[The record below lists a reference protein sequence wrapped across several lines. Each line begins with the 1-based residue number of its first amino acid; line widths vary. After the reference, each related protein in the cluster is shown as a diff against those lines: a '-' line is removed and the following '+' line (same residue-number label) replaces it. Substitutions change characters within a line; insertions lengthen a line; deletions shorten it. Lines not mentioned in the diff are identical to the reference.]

1 MIIKNQKVE
10 RAHLM
15 KAALEN
21 NNATGVDFAGMDY
34 AQFCSGVAPSFA
46 MREQYVES
54 LMTAAGQRQE
64 IDNADLDTAE
74 HVAHMR
80 DAIRCHPDYG
90 PNSALYVQCGYV
102 ADNQKK
108 AGSPGPRVRSRTNPR
123 NRRIGAPPY
132 PKAGGRPSGLLSGE
146 GCTIAQRV
154 RKND

>member
-1 MIIKNQKVE
+1 MIIKNQKVQ
-10 RAHLM
+10 RADLM

-21 NNATGVDFAGMDY
+21 NNATEVDFAGMTY

-46 MREQYVES
+46 KRKHYEES

-108 AGSPGPRVRSRTNPR
+108 
-123 NRRIGAPPY
+123 
-132 PKAGGRPSGLLSGE
+132 SGLTRPADE
-146 GCTIAQRV
+146 GQ
-154 RKND
+154 DESSELEE

>member
-1 MIIKNQKVE
+1 MIIKNRTVE
-10 RAHLM
+10 RAHQM

-46 MREQYVES
+46 KREQYEES

-64 IDNADLDTAE
+64 IDNVDLDTAE

-80 DAIRCHPDYG
+80 DAIRCHPSYG

-108 AGSPGPRVRSRTNPR
+108 
-123 NRRIGAPPY
+123 
-132 PKAGGRPSGLLSGE
+132 SGLTRPTGE
-146 GCTIAQRV
+146 EQTGSTV
-154 RKND
+154 VEE

>member
-1 MIIKNQKVE
+1 MIIRNHTVE

-15 KAALEN
+15 QAALEQ
-21 NNATGVDFAGMDY
+21 NNATGVDFAGMTY

-46 MREQYVES
+46 KREQYEES

-80 DAIRCHPDYG
+80 DAIRCHPDFG

-108 AGSPGPRVRSRTNPR
+108 
-123 NRRIGAPPY
+123 
-132 PKAGGRPSGLLSGE
+132 SGLTRPAGE
-146 GCTIAQRV
+146 GQDESAEPTES
-154 RKND
+154 NGFSELEE

>member
-1 MIIKNQKVE
+1 MIIKNRTVE
-10 RAHLM
+10 RAHQM

-34 AQFCSGVAPSFA
+34 AQFCTGVVPSFA
-46 MREQYVES
+46 KREYYEES

-80 DAIRCHPDYG
+80 DAIRCHPEYG
-90 PNSALYVQCGYV
+90 SNSALYVQCGYV

-108 AGSPGPRVRSRTNPR
+108 
-123 NRRIGAPPY
+123 
-132 PKAGGRPSGLLSGE
+132 SGLTRPAGE
-146 GCTIAQRV
+146 EPSESTEV
-154 RKND
+154 EE